1 MEIILMTFPEKSCL
15 VQLDHLGLKMAHPH
29 NSGSLQELFYN
40 FAQ

>member
-15 VQLDHLGLKMAHPH
+15 AQLDHLGLKMAHPH